1 MNAVTAH
8 LADLIARAAAGVD
21 YRPRTGALCPGCGR
35 PAKIY
40 KTMGW
45 DGNTRIRY
53 HRCRT
58 DGCLLCA
65 ARATIKSVEEDR

>member
-40 KTMGW
+40 KTLGW
-45 DGNTRIRY
+45 DGNTRVRY
-53 HRCRT
+53 HKCVNP
-58 DGCLLCA
+58 GCLLCA
-65 ARATIKSVEEDR
+65 AGRGIKSVEVDK